1 MTAGSRHMARRSV
14 VQALYQWELTGQLS
28 AGIEDSFLD
37 DWGLKGVDQ
46 EYFKQLVRGILNY
59 MADLD
64 RVLEQCLDRDLA
76 SVDPIERTVLR
87 IGTYE
92 LQFRPEIPVRVV
104 LNEAIEL
111 ARVFGAEEG
120 YRFVNGVLDRCKELC
135 RGSEVPVA

>member
-37 DWGLKGVDQ
+37 DWGLEGVDQ
-46 EYFKQLVRGILNY
+46 EYFKQLVRGILTY
-59 MADLD
+59 TAELD

-111 ARVFGAEEG
+111 ARVFGAEKG
-120 YRFVNGVLDRCKELC
+120 YRFVNGVLDRCQELC
-135 RGSEVPVA
+135 RGSELPVA

>member
-1 MTAGSRHMARRSV
+1 M
-14 VQALYQWELTGQLS
+14 QALYQWELTGQVG
-28 AGIEDSFLD
+28 AGIEDSFLN
-37 DWGLKGVDQ
+37 DWGLEGVYQ
-46 EYFKQLVRGILNY
+46 EYFKQLVQGILKY
-59 MADLD
+59 TAELD
-64 RVLEQCLDRDLA
+64 RVLEKCLDRDLA

-120 YRFVNGVLDRCKELC
+120 YRFVNGVLDRCQKLC
-135 RGSEVPVA
+135 RGSELPVA

>member
-1 MTAGSRHMARRSV
+1 MTGSRHMARRSV
-14 VQALYQWELTGQLS
+14 VQALYQWELTGQLGV
-28 AGIEDSFLD
+28 GIEDRFLD
-37 DWGLKGVDQ
+37 DWGLEGVDQ
-46 EYFKQLVRGILNY
+46 EYFKQLVRGILKY
-59 MADLD
+59 TAELD
-64 RVLEQCLDRDLA
+64 RVLEKCLDRDLA

-120 YRFVNGVLDRCKELC
+120 YRFVNGVLDRCQKLC
-135 RGSEVPVA
+135 RGSELPVA

>member
-1 MTAGSRHMARRSV
+1 MTGSRHMARRSV
-14 VQALYQWELTGQLS
+14 VQALYQWELTGQLG
-28 AGIEDSFLD
+28 AGIEDSFLN
-37 DWGLKGVDQ
+37 DWDLEGVDQ
-46 EYFKQLVRGILNY
+46 EYFKQLVQGILKY
-59 MADLD
+59 TAELD
-64 RVLEQCLDRDLA
+64 RVLEKCLDRDLA

-120 YRFVNGVLDRCKELC
+120 YRFVNGVLDRCQKLC
-135 RGSEVPVA
+135 RGSELPVA

>member
-37 DWGLKGVDQ
+37 DWGLEGVDQ
-46 EYFKQLVRGILNY
+46 EYFKQLVQGVLKY
-59 MADLD
+59 TAELD
-64 RVLEQCLDRDLA
+64 RVLEKCLDRDLA

-120 YRFVNGVLDRCKELC
+120 YLFVNGVLDRCQELC
-135 RGSEVPVA
+135 RGAELPVA

>member
-1 MTAGSRHMARRSV
+1 M
-14 VQALYQWELTGQLS
+14 QALYQWELTGQVG
-28 AGIEDSFLD
+28 AGIEDSFLN

-46 EYFKQLVRGILNY
+46 EYFKQLVQGILKY
-59 MADLD
+59 TGELD
-64 RVLEQCLDRDLA
+64 RVLEKCLDRDLA

-120 YRFVNGVLDRCKELC
+120 YRFVNGVLDRCQKLC
-135 RGSEVPVA
+135 RGSELPVA

>member
-1 MTAGSRHMARRSV
+1 M
-14 VQALYQWELTGQLS
+14 QALYQWELTGQVG
-28 AGIEDSFLD
+28 AGIEDSILN
-37 DWGLKGVDQ
+37 DWGLEGVDQ
-46 EYFKQLVRGILNY
+46 EYFKQLVQGILKY
-59 MADLD
+59 TAELD
-64 RVLEQCLDRDLA
+64 RVLEKCLDRDLA

-120 YRFVNGVLDRCKELC
+120 YRFVNGVLDRCQKLC
-135 RGSEVPVA
+135 RGSELPVA

>member
-1 MTAGSRHMARRSV
+1 M
-14 VQALYQWELTGQLS
+14 QALYQWELTGQVG
-28 AGIEDSFLD
+28 AGIEDSFLN
-37 DWGLKGVDQ
+37 DWGLEGVDQ
-46 EYFKQLVRGILNY
+46 EYFKQLVQGILEY
-59 MADLD
+59 TAELD
-64 RVLEQCLDRDLA
+64 RVLEKCLDRDLA

-120 YRFVNGVLDRCKELC
+120 YRFVNGVLDRCQKLC
-135 RGSEVPVA
+135 RGSELPVA

>member
-1 MTAGSRHMARRSV
+1 M
-14 VQALYQWELTGQLS
+14 QALYQWELTGQVG
-28 AGIEDSFLD
+28 AGIEDSFLN

-46 EYFKQLVRGILNY
+46 EYFKQLVRGVFKY
-59 MADLD
+59 TTELD
-64 RVLEQCLDRDLA
+64 RILEQCLDRDLA

-120 YRFVNGVLDRCKELC
+120 YRFVNGVLDRCQKLC
-135 RGSEVPVA
+135 RGSELPVA

>member
-1 MTAGSRHMARRSV
+1 M
-14 VQALYQWELTGQLS
+14 QALYQWELTGQVG
-28 AGIEDSFLD
+28 AGIEDSFLN

-46 EYFKQLVRGILNY
+46 EYFKQLVQGILKY
-59 MADLD
+59 TAELD
-64 RVLEQCLDRDLA
+64 CVLEKCLDRDLA

-120 YRFVNGVLDRCKELC
+120 YRFVNGVLDRCQKLC
-135 RGSEVPVA
+135 RGSELPVA

>member
-1 MTAGSRHMARRSV
+1 M
-14 VQALYQWELTGQLS
+14 QALYQWELTGQVGT
-28 AGIEDSFLD
+28 GIEDSFLN
-37 DWGLKGVDQ
+37 DWGLEGVDQ
-46 EYFKQLVRGILNY
+46 EYFKQLVQGILKY
-59 MADLD
+59 TAELD
-64 RVLEQCLDRDLA
+64 RVLEKCLDRDLA

-120 YRFVNGVLDRCKELC
+120 YRFVNGVLDRCQKLC
-135 RGSEVPVA
+135 RGSELPVA

>member
-1 MTAGSRHMARRSV
+1 MTTGSRHMARRSV

-46 EYFKQLVRGILNY
+46 EYFKQLVQGILNY
-59 MADLD
+59 TAELD

-111 ARVFGAEEG
+111 ARVFGAQDG
-120 YRFVNGVLDRCKELC
+120 YRFVNGVLDRCQKLC
-135 RGSEVPVA
+135 RGSELPVA

>member
-1 MTAGSRHMARRSV
+1 M
-14 VQALYQWELTGQLS
+14 QALYQWELTGQVG
-28 AGIEDSFLD
+28 AGIEDSFLS
-37 DWGLKGVDQ
+37 DWDLEGVDQ
-46 EYFKQLVRGILNY
+46 EYFKQLVQGILKY
-59 MADLD
+59 TAELD
-64 RVLEQCLDRDLA
+64 RVLEKCLDRDLA

-120 YRFVNGVLDRCKELC
+120 YRFVNGVLDRCQKLC
-135 RGSEVPVA
+135 RGSELPVA

>member
-1 MTAGSRHMARRSV
+1 M
-14 VQALYQWELTGQLS
+14 QALYQWELTGQVGV
-28 AGIEDSFLD
+28 GIEDSFLN
-37 DWGLKGVDQ
+37 DWGLEGVDQ
-46 EYFKQLVRGILNY
+46 EYFKQLVQGILKY
-59 MADLD
+59 TAELD
-64 RVLEQCLDRDLA
+64 RVLEKCLDRDLA

-120 YRFVNGVLDRCKELC
+120 YRFVNGVLDRCQKLC
-135 RGSEVPVA
+135 RGSELPVA

>member
-1 MTAGSRHMARRSV
+1 M
-14 VQALYQWELTGQLS
+14 QALYQWELTGQVG
-28 AGIEDSFLD
+28 AGIEDSFLN

-46 EYFKQLVRGILNY
+46 EYFKQLVQGILKY
-59 MADLD
+59 TAELD
-64 RVLEQCLDRDLA
+64 RVLEKCIDRDLA

-120 YRFVNGVLDRCKELC
+120 YRFVNGVLDRCQKLC
-135 RGSEVPVA
+135 RGSELPVA

>member
-1 MTAGSRHMARRSV
+1 M
-14 VQALYQWELTGQLS
+14 QALYQWELTGQVG
-28 AGIEDSFLD
+28 AGIEDSFLN
-37 DWGLKGVDQ
+37 DWGLEGVDQ
-46 EYFKQLVRGILNY
+46 EYFKQLIRGILKY
-59 MADLD
+59 TAELD
-64 RVLEQCLDRDLA
+64 RVLEKCLDRDLA

-120 YRFVNGVLDRCKELC
+120 YRFVNGVLDRCQKLC
-135 RGSEVPVA
+135 RGSELPVA

>member
-1 MTAGSRHMARRSV
+1 MTGSRHMARRGV
-14 VQALYQWELTGQLS
+14 VQALYRWELTGQVG
-28 AGIEDSFLD
+28 AGIEDSFLN
-37 DWGLKGVDQ
+37 DWDLEGVDQ
-46 EYFKQLVRGILNY
+46 EYFKQLFQGILTY
-59 MADLD
+59 TAELD
-64 RVLEQCLDRDLA
+64 RVLEKCLDRDLA

-120 YRFVNGVLDRCKELC
+120 YRFVNGVLDRCQKLC
-135 RGSEVPVA
+135 RGSELPVA

>member
-1 MTAGSRHMARRSV
+1 MTGSRHMARRSV
-14 VQALYQWELTGQLS
+14 VQALYQWELTGQVG
-28 AGIEDSFLD
+28 AGIEDSFLN
-37 DWGLKGVDQ
+37 DWGLEGVDQ
-46 EYFKQLVRGILNY
+46 EYFKQLVQGILKY
-59 MADLD
+59 TAELD
-64 RVLEQCLDRDLA
+64 RVLEKCLDRDLA

-120 YRFVNGVLDRCKELC
+120 YRFVNGVLDRCQKLC
-135 RGSEVPVA
+135 RGSELPVA

>member
-1 MTAGSRHMARRSV
+1 MTGSRHMARRSV
-14 VQALYQWELTGQLS
+14 VQALYQWELTGQVG
-28 AGIEDSFLD
+28 AGIEDSFLN
-37 DWGLKGVDQ
+37 DWDLEGVDQ
-46 EYFKQLVRGILNY
+46 EYFKELVQGILKY
-59 MADLD
+59 TAELD
-64 RVLEQCLDRDLA
+64 RVLEKCLDRDLA

-120 YRFVNGVLDRCKELC
+120 YRFVNGVLDQCQKLC
-135 RGSEVPVA
+135 RGSELPAA

>member
-1 MTAGSRHMARRSV
+1 M
-14 VQALYQWELTGQLS
+14 QALYQWELTGQVG
-28 AGIEDSFLD
+28 AGIEDSFLN
-37 DWGLKGVDQ
+37 DWGLEGVDQ
-46 EYFKQLVRGILNY
+46 EYFKQLVQGILKY
-59 MADLD
+59 TAELD
-64 RVLEQCLDRDLA
+64 RVLEKCLDRDLA

-120 YRFVNGVLDRCKELC
+120 YRFVNGVLDRCQKLC
-135 RGSEVPVA
+135 RDPELPVA

>member
-14 VQALYQWELTGQLS
+14 VQALYQWELTGQVG
-28 AGIEDSFLD
+28 AGIEDSFLN
-37 DWGLKGVDQ
+37 DWGLEGVDQ
-46 EYFKQLVRGILNY
+46 EYFKQLVRGILKY
-59 MADLD
+59 TAELD

-120 YRFVNGVLDRCKELC
+120 YRFVNGVLDRCQKLC
-135 RGSEVPVA
+135 RGSELPVA

>member
-1 MTAGSRHMARRSV
+1 M
-14 VQALYQWELTGQLS
+14 QALYQWELTGQVG
-28 AGIEDSFLD
+28 AGIEDSFVN

-46 EYFKQLVRGILNY
+46 EYYKQLVHGILTST
-59 MADLD
+59 AELD
-64 RVLEQCLDRDLA
+64 RVLEKCLDRDLA

-120 YRFVNGVLDRCKELC
+120 YRFVNGVLDRCQKLC
-135 RGSEVPVA
+135 RGSELPVA

>member
-1 MTAGSRHMARRSV
+1 MTGSRHMARRSV
-14 VQALYQWELTGQLS
+14 VQALYQWELTGQVGG
-28 AGIEDSFLD
+28 GIEDNFLN
-37 DWGLKGVDQ
+37 DWNVEGVDQ
-46 EYFKQLVRGILNY
+46 KYFKELVQGILKY
-59 MADLD
+59 TVELD
-64 RVLEQCLDRDLA
+64 RVLEKCLDRDLA

-120 YRFVNGVLDRCKELC
+120 YRFVNGVLDRCQKLC
-135 RGSEVPVA
+135 RGSDLPVA